1 MKTKALFACF
11 VALFAVFLVSVV
23 SAQPL
28 VSDVKIYFNDLEI
41 SSTDDLAGMAGEVVP
56 VRVVFTA
63 ETDSSDVKVKAE
75 IYSGRDSSVDSTNRF
90 NVVAGKTYTKLLSLQ
105 LPTDLKDVTK
115 DLTLEVSIVDANSS
129 TDNFYSENDLGVA
142 VQRESYEFEILSVD
156 HNLVVSAD
164 EIMAVSVV
172 VKNTGFERS
181 DDGFVVVSVPEL
193 GISAKAYLGDLVAD
207 EPYTVGNDYVEDEE
221 DSVQKV
227 LYLRIPSNVKS
238 GVYDVNVKAY
248 NSDSATTVTGAVKV
262 LGSNDESKPI
272 AADDANAGEVS
283 TSVVIWTIVLVVI
296 FLVLLAILVALL
308 MKKDKP
314 IEEVETSYY

>member
-23 SAQPL
+23 SAAP
-28 VSDVKIYFNDLEI
+28 VAETGSVKIYFNDVEI
-41 SSTDDLAGMAGEVVP
+41 TDTTELAGMAGEVIP
-56 VRVVFTA
+56 VRVIFTA
-63 ETDSSDVKVKAE
+63 GTDSVDVKVKAE
-75 IYSGRDSSVDSTNRF
+75 IYSGRDSSVDSTSRF
-90 NVVAGKTYTKLLSLQ
+90 NIVADKTYTKLLSLQ

-129 TDNFYSENDLGVA
+129 TDNYYSTDDLEVA
-142 VQRESYEFEILSVD
+142 MQRESYEFDILSVD

-164 EIMAVSVV
+164 EIMAVAVV
-172 VKNTGFERS
+172 VKNTGFERA
-181 DDGFVVVSVPEL
+181 DDGFVVVSIPEL
-193 GISAKAYLGDLVAD
+193 GISAKGYLGDLVAD
-207 EPYTVGNDYVEDEE
+207 EPVEEEE

-227 LYLRIPSNVKS
+227 LYLRIPSNAKS

-248 NSDSATTVTGAVKV
+248 NSDSATSVTGAVKV

-272 AADDANAGEVS
+272 AADKDAKEGVS

-296 FLVLLAILVALL
+296 FLALLAILVALL